1 MFFLTDLGQAGGKSS
16 PPLPSGYTPVF
27 QNIDVGKK
35 SRDSSQTMVEVC
47 SKGLN

>member
-1 MFFLTDLGQAGGKSS
+1 MFFLTDLGQAG
-16 PPLPSGYTPVF
+16 YTPIF
-27 QNIDVGKK
+27 QNIDIGKK